1 MTIEEAREIIAKAQP
16 IVLPS
21 GNTTT
26 IKGAKKIT
34 TFKDFFNNGKCRR
47 EKRTISLQESGE
59 TEGL

>member
-16 IVLPS
+16 IVLPTS

-34 TFKDFFNNGKCRR
+34 TFKDLFNDSRRKKREDGNGT
-47 EKRTISLQESGE
+47 EE
-59 TEGL
+59 TET